1 VLGAL
6 AYPASIF
13 IFIIGASQDPKKV
26 GYSFLNNLKRFG
38 FQGLSPAAREPDIN
52 PLSRSKRGH
61 VPVIR
66 DIPELRK

>member
-38 FQGLSPAAREPDIN
+38 FQGLSPAARELISIPY
-52 PLSRSKRGH
+52 
-61 VPVIR
+61 R
-66 DIPELRK
+66 DRKGDMCP